1 MEKIL
6 PEGWE
11 WRTLEE
17 VTDILD
23 NLRKPVSSDER
34 AKRIGNV
41 PYYGATGQA
50 GWIDDYLFD
59 EELILLGEDGAPFFD
74 KTKNV
79 AYLIKDKTWV
89 NNHAHVLRG
98 KANILENII
107 LLHYLNQ
114 FNYTD
119 FVGGTTRLKLTQGD
133 LKRIPI
139 PIPPLAE
146 QQRIAARLDEMME
159 AVENAKKR
167 IGQIPEKMK
176 QFRQAVLAQAVS
188 GSLTEDWRDENPDV
202 ESAEE
207 LLERINEFQEKTN
220 KDFNKIFNDSTV
232 EEPHIIPDNW
242 EFVNLDK
249 LCKGF
254 KYGTSS
260 KSDDNGDVPVLRMG
274 NLQNGKI
281 DWTDLKF
288 TSEISEIKKYKLVH
302 DDILFN
308 RTNSPE
314 LVGKTSIFKG
324 ENEAIYA
331 GYLIKIDLLKDF
343 SISDYINITLNSLFA
358 KKWCSEVKTDGVSQS
373 NINAQKLAKYPIP
386 LPPLAEQQ
394 EIVRRVESLFE
405 YADGI
410 EAKYAALK
418 EKMEQL
424 PQAILAKAF
433 RGEI

>member
-343 SISDYINITLNSLFA
+343 SISDHINITLNSLFA